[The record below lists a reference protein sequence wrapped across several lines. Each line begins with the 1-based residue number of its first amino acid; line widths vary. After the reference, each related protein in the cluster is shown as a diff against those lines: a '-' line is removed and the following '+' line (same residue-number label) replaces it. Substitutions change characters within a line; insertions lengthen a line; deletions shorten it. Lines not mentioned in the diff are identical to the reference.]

1 MNTFLAETVV
11 RAPPATGA
19 VTLTAAKFRVAW

>member
-11 RAPPATGA
+11 RAPPAAGA
-19 VTLTAAKFRVAW
+19 VTLTAARFRVAW